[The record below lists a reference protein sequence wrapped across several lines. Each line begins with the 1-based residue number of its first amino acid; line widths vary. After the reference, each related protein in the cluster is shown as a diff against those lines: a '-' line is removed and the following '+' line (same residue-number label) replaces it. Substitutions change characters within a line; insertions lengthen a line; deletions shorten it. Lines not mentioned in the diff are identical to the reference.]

1 MGNHVSLVQEER
13 EEAEYEDLVQAVE
26 RARRYAP
33 FDGDVE
39 AGTRPHR
46 RQTTQA
52 EDRLGDYDPFSGTF
66 RTVPYAQQP
75 REPCPLPVQYGANTQ

>member
-1 MGNHVSLVQEER
+1 MGNRISLAQEER

-39 AGTRPHR
+39 AGIRVHAGGPV
-46 RQTTQA
+46 QVD
-52 EDRLGDYDPFSGTF
+52 EIMPLGAYDPFSGT
-66 RTVPYAQQP
+66 YQ
-75 REPCPLPVQYGANTQ
+75 NTAHKPSDSRPTGE

>member
-1 MGNHVSLVQEER
+1 MGNRISLAQEER

-39 AGTRPHR
+39 AGIRVPV
-46 RQTTQA
+46 QVD
-52 EDRLGDYDPFSGTF
+52 EIMPLGAYDPFSGT
-66 RTVPYAQQP
+66 YQ
-75 REPCPLPVQYGANTQ
+75 NTAHKPSDSRPTGE